1 MKAFNLLIPI
11 PSYDHSNYKT
21 QLDGLR
27 SSVYLG
33 RSGFYYGNP
42 AATLP
47 GAQDSAGGNANLD
60 YMQHTDSWFF
70 LFDSKPSS
78 EETPDFDRR

>member
-47 GAQDSAGGNANLD
+47 GAQDSAGVMKNKN
-60 YMQHTDSWFF
+60 S
-70 LFDSKPSS
+70 
-78 EETPDFDRR
+78 DFVFKLKN